1 MPSARAI
8 GWMGV
13 EAILGRQ
20 ISNKKRYFLYRIER
34 KFFVSCDHPGAV
46 EAEIASV
53 EIAPERP
60 FGDLA

>member
-1 MPSARAI
+1 MPGARVI

-13 EAILGRQ
+13 EPILGRQ

-34 KFFVSCDHPGAV
+34 KFFVSCDHPSAG

-53 EIAPERP
+53 ETVPERP